1 MDVKLRYELDLAP
14 ESRWNILSS
23 TAAAKN
29 ALLYAQEAGDFYAGK
44 DYYTTRQGAESYLI
58 KLTISGCGELRYG
71 GRCYPVPPGHFFWI
85 DCREE
90 QSYRTAPDADGWH
103 VVWVHFYG
111 ANAKFY
117 YESFLRNN
125 GAEIRASCRERVY
138 RRV

>member
-58 KLTISGCGELRYG
+58 KLTMLSCSAGTFFLDRLPRGAELPHCAGRGRLACGL
-71 GRCYPVPPGHFFWI
+71 
-85 DCREE
+85 
-90 QSYRTAPDADGWH
+90 
-103 VVWVHFYG
+103 G
-111 ANAKFY
+111 A
-117 YESFLRNN
+117 FLR
-125 GAEIRASCRERVY
+125 REREILL
-138 RRV
+138 